1 MAAVFTRWAADF
13 GVIPPVPPEDVAAMT
28 FFMADGFLL
37 DQLIDPELDAALY
50 GKMFEVFMHGL
61 MSMTDPSR

>member
-1 MAAVFTRWAADF
+1 
-13 GVIPPVPPEDVAAMT
+13 MT

>member
-1 MAAVFTRWAADF
+1 MAEVFARWAASY
-13 GVIPPVPPEDVAAMT
+13 GVTPPVPPADVAAMT

-37 DQLIDPELDAALY
+37 DQIIDPELDAGLY

-61 MSMTDPSR
+61 MAMSD